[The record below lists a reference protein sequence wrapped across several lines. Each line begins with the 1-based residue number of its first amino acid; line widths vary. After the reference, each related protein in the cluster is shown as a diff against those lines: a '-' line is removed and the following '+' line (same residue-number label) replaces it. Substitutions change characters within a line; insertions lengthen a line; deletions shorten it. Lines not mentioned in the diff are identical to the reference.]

1 MTPGQGSIFETLR
14 AGIESEEEIA
24 LKFLFPAKSRF
35 EYLQMLTE
43 QQPKAITP
51 FSVLGIFRDKYKS
64 KVLMKFQEEHN
75 INKIAQERKGRLE
88 GSEIVVGSKQ
98 KQMRDTDG
106 D

>member
-1 MTPGQGSIFETLR
+1 MAGRGSIFETLR
-14 AGIESEEEIA
+14 AGVQSEEEVA
-24 LKFLFPAKSRF
+24 LHFLFPAKNRF

-43 QQPKAITP
+43 QQPRAITP

-64 KVLMKFQEEHN
+64 KILKKFQEEHN

-88 GSEIVVGSKQ
+88 GSEIVVGGRRSLGEK
-98 KQMRDTDG
+98 DD